1 MRRATVRGAIP
12 AGAAANRGP
21 LIAGAAVVVLLLAF
35 LLFLPPFGLL
45 RGGDNEI
52 SSDDPSVGQSTD
64 VPAVPSGL
72 EAVSPLYTLRVQGEL
87 AAKPAELRVKL
98 SRAAERGSNINL
110 YTWDGS
116 EYTRVATG
124 TITDDNLSVVGQVD
138 STPDNVIALRRVE
151 FGYVVAG
158 WLDGNRDVDPQAESA
173 MRWLNPILWAPD
185 AEGDLIRLSNTQ
197 GFGGSYRQAPTVKAS
212 SAEDVDAILNVLADP
227 ELRDFHI
234 TTLVDAVVSQN
245 FDGLNVDYRDL
256 TEASR
261 QSFALFITALADE
274 LHKESKT
281 LFVTVPFPEV
291 DEGGVVDNGA
301 YDWTALATA
310 ADFLNVMPDRDQTT
324 YRTTMG
330 QVFTDAKNDGIDM
343 RKLLLVLSP
352 YSTEQTADGVRL
364 RTLAEAMG
372 TAAQVE
378 VKGNADVSTGDRVTL
393 QAPHISPD
401 LGASGM
407 KWSDDSLTVEFSW
420 PVDGGTR
427 TIWVENQFS
436 AAFKLKLVEVYGL
449 GGITVEDVSLGDPP
463 EINADLWPAILPFL
477 EDGKPTLVKPNPEM
491 MTPEFDADT
500 GVLSGSSSSGVVTWT
515 APAQDGEAAITLTV
529 GEGTVR
535 MSTELIIDVLPGPGD
550 GGDETPEETP
560 EE

>member
-12 AGAAANRGP
+12 AGAAGNRGP
-21 LIAGAAVVVLLLAF
+21 VLVGAAAVVLLLAF

-45 RGGDNEI
+45 RGGDNDV
-52 SSDDPSVGQSTD
+52 STDDPGAGQSSN
-64 VPAVPSGL
+64 VPDIPEGL
-72 EAVSPLYTLRVQGEL
+72 EAVSPLYTLNVQGEL

-124 TITDDNLSVVGQVD
+124 TLTDDSLSVIGQVD

-158 WLDGNRDVDPQAESA
+158 WLDGNREVDPHAESA
-173 MRWLNPILWAPD
+173 MRWLNPVLWAPD
-185 AEGDLIRLSNTQ
+185 ANGDLVRLSNTQ
-197 GFGGSYRQAPTVKAS
+197 GFGGTFRQAPTVKAS
-212 SAEDVDAILNVLADP
+212 TAEDVDAILNVLADP
-227 ELRDFHI
+227 DLRDFHI
-234 TTLVDAVVSQN
+234 TTLVDQVVSQN
-245 FDGLNVDYRDL
+245 FDGLNIDYRDL

-261 QSFALFITALADE
+261 QSFSLFITALADE

-281 LFVTVPFPEV
+281 LFVTVPFPDV
-291 DEGGVVDNGA
+291 DEAGVVDNGA

-310 ADFLNVMPDRDQTT
+310 ADYLNVMPDRDQSK
-324 YRTTMG
+324 YKSTMAT
-330 QVFTDAKNDGIDM
+330 VLTDAKNDGIDM

-352 YSTEQTADGVRL
+352 YSTEKTADGIQL
-364 RTLAEAMG
+364 RTLADAMG
-372 TAAQVE
+372 TAAQIQ
-378 VKGNADVSTGDRVTL
+378 VKGKADVSTGDRVTL
-393 QAPHISPD
+393 QAPHISSD

-420 PVDGGTR
+420 PVAGGTR

-463 EINADLWPAILPFL
+463 EINANLWPAILPFL
-477 EDGKPTLVKPNPEM
+477 EDGKPTLVKPNPDM
-491 MTPEFDADT
+491 MTPEFEADT

-515 APAQDGEAAITLTV
+515 APAQDGEANITLTL

-535 MSTELIIDVLPGPGD
+535 MSTRLTIDVLPGPGES
-550 GGDETPEETP
+550 GSQTPEETP
-560 EE
+560 QE